1 MSKVLELLLFAPTL
15 PSALLLV
22 AAPQTPF
29 RNFPSSA
36 RSSLGRI
43 VSQGGDPTPPY
54 SVTEC
59 CQLCLSH
66 RDFLSLEFEPWL
78 VEPKMKTSKSWC
90 ILLATAQR
98 SCALEISLFLCFTWA
113 LSSCCAS
120 FLVKLVTVH
129 LGWWHLETLNDMCPG
144 RPPLCNSFKSMT
156 SGTWWTHSAWMQ
168 VRFSSS
174 WSWGELSD
182 AAFLCHLSGVVSSW
196 WGPGS
201 PENSGGS
208 VKHRLTEKGVT
219 SKSPLGHQC
228 SGPGERWQEMEAQA
242 KAEGPRK

>member
-1 MSKVLELLLFAPTL
+1 MSKVLELLLFTPTL

-182 AAFLCHLSGVVSSW
+182 AVFLCHLSGVVSSW

-208 VKHRLTEKGVT
+208 VKHR
-219 SKSPLGHQC
+219 
-228 SGPGERWQEMEAQA
+228 WQRRELQA
-242 KAEGPRK
+242 KAC